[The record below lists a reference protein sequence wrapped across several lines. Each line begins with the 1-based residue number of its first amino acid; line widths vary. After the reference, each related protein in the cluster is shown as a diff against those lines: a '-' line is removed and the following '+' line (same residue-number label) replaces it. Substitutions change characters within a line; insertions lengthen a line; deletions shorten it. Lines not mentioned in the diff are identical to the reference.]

1 MKTPQEVC
9 DDLAITYRGQW
20 RTWITEQRSSPIT
33 ISLAP
38 PDGRQITADTDGA
51 STWMRHWQAWADSQ
65 PGTAL
70 KAAPARTPFGLQS
83 RPTHLIL
90 NGPEVVARVIGSGA
104 HWATAVKRWEQ
115 LTIHRPDVLGALKPK
130 LTQLVALDD
139 YDFTLLLR
147 AARWLSDHP
156 RSGLMA
162 RQVPV
167 AGMHSKWLRAHHAQ
181 LVTLVT
187 GAAPTVSDSAADDDL
202 VPLVELDARG
212 LKPRPH
218 HNDLILADP
227 GDRERLY
234 GLRHLAA
241 PLAELAGLPLDPSDV
256 LIVENK
262 ESALIVEDRP
272 GLVIIHSLGEHVDA
286 LAQLPWIRHARTY
299 YWGDLDA
306 AGFIILDEAR
316 SHVPGLVSVLMDTTT
331 LNAFADLVVG
341 DTTRQRSAQLARL
354 RPSEA
359 QTYIA
364 LTIASGGGRQRLEQE
379 RLPADHVRTI
389 LTATL
394 DADTS
399 QVDPYQSRVEPE

>member
-1 MKTPQEVC
+1 V
-9 DDLAITYRGQW
+9 DA
-20 RTWITEQRSSPIT
+20 
-33 ISLAP
+33 SLA
-38 PDGRQITADTDGA
+38 D
-51 STWMRHWQAWADSQ
+51 
-65 PGTAL
+65 PGTVL
-70 KAAPARTPFGLQS
+70 KAAPVRTPFGLQS

-90 NGPEVVARVIGSGA
+90 DGPEVIARVIGSGA

-115 LTIHRPDVLGALKPK
+115 LTIHHPDVLGALKPK

-156 RSGLMA
+156 HSGLMA

-187 GAAPTVSDSAADDDL
+187 GAAPTASDSAADDEL
-202 VPLVELDARG
+202 VPLVELDALG

-218 HNDLILADP
+218 QNDLILADP
-227 GDRERLY
+227 RDRERLH

-241 PLAELAGLPLDPSDV
+241 PLAELAGLPLAPSNV

-286 LAQLPWIRHARTY
+286 LAQLPWIRDARTY

-316 SHVPGLVSVLMDTTT
+316 SYVPDLVSVLMDTTT
-331 LNAFADLVVG
+331 LNAFADLAVD
-341 DTTRQRSAQLARL
+341 DTTRARSAQLTQL
-354 RPSEA
+354 HPYETH
-359 QTYIA
+359 TYNA
-364 LTIASGGGRQRLEQE
+364 LTTIPNGTRQRLEQE
-379 RLPADHVRTI
+379 RLPADHVQTV

-394 DADTS
+394 DAATS
-399 QVDPYQSRVEPE
+399 QIDPRQPLAEPESV